1 MIYMFRIMHVY
12 VCGSVVLRVSPN
24 LQTGRCVPV
33 GGFQEAAQRRL
44 PVGTLTEAEAELGVT
59 KAPWEH
65 SRVMVTMGTRYLA
78 SLQPAYIYII
88 LFFLVC
94 TDMAGKNIGFFMHW
108 FIEIL
113 GYSG

>member
-1 MIYMFRIMHVY
+1 MHVY
-12 VCGSVVLRVSPN
+12 VCGSLMLRVSPN

-65 SRVMVTMGTRYLA
+65 SRVMVTIGTHYLA
-78 SLQPAYIYII
+78 SRFSLHIFI
-88 LFFLVC
+88 LF
-94 TDMAGKNIGFFMHW
+94 
-108 FIEIL
+108 
-113 GYSG
+113 YSF